1 MERAREHT
9 MTDDHDETGRT
20 NQSTNDTNRTNGKN
34 DRNEVLTAQN
44 VGFDIHALAN
54 QMVKDGWFGGSMSD
68 PGIAEDY
75 ILMAA
80 ANSNIANELPEAG
93 LRFWRAAKFRY
104 ELDRARKK
112 FGRPPREDST
122 RDPGR

>member
-1 MERAREHT
+1 

>member
-1 MERAREHT
+1 
-9 MTDDHDETGRT
+9 MTD
-20 NQSTNDTNRTNGKN
+20 STNNYDGTSRINDQNGTKDTTGTNRANRTNSKN
-34 DRNEVLTAQN
+34 GTNEVLTAQN

-54 QMVKDGWFGGSMSD
+54 QMVKDGWFGGSMLD

-80 ANSNIANELPEAG
+80 ANPNIANELPEAG

-104 ELDRARKK
+104 EL
-112 FGRPPREDST
+112 
-122 RDPGR
+122 

>member
-1 MERAREHT
+1 
-9 MTDDHDETGRT
+9 MTHDT
-20 NQSTNDTNRTNGKN
+20 NNYDGTSGTNDPNGINDTNRTNSK
-34 DRNEVLTAQN
+34 NEVLTAQN
-44 VGFDIHALAN
+44 VGFDIYALAN
-54 QMVKDGWFGGSMSD
+54 QMVKDEWFGGSMAD
-68 PGIAEDY
+68 PKIAEDY

-104 ELDRARKK
+104 ELDRARKM
-112 FGRPPREDST
+112 FGRPPREDNM

>member
-1 MERAREHT
+1 

-104 ELDRARKK
+104 ELDRARKM
-112 FGRPPREDST
+112 FGRPPREDNM

>member
-1 MERAREHT
+1 

-54 QMVKDGWFGGSMSD
+54 QMVKDGWFGESMLD
-68 PGIAEDY
+68 PGNAEDY

-80 ANSNIANELPEAG
+80 ANANIANELPEAG
-93 LRFWRAAKFRY
+93 LRFWRACKFRY
-104 ELDRARKK
+104 ELDRARKM

>member
-1 MERAREHT
+1 
-9 MTDDHDETGRT
+9 MTDDHAEKGRT
-20 NQSTNDTNRTNGKN
+20 NQTNDAPTNDMNSTHRTNS
-34 DRNEVLTAQN
+34 RNEVLTAQN
-44 VGFDIHALAN
+44 IGFDIHALAN
-54 QMVKDGWFGGSMSD
+54 QMVKDKWFGGSMLD

-80 ANSNIANELPEAG
+80 ANPNIANELPEAG

-104 ELDRARKK
+104 ELDRARKM
-112 FGRPPREDST
+112 FGRPPKEDNM